1 MTVAFTA
8 QKIEFSIKDF
18 FSKCD
23 QIHRKLRIRSQL
35 LKKSLMENFIFMQC
49 LLLRSQGNWADII
62 YIPARP
68 ATPGRVG
75 GGMAPP
81 LFCIAK
87 RKQENKGEKRNNFRG
102 ETIKRLSQ
110 RSKCYCFS
118 HSRAFKIQKFFYSA
132 NHCGRKKILSSVP
145 WPLHFEIHLAGPG
158 LFSRT
163 CSQTLIYFGF
173 GYKLCII
180 LLGKCF
186 L

>member
-23 QIHRKLRIRSQL
+23 QIQRKLRIWSQL

-49 LLLRSQGNWADII
+49 LVLRSQGNWADII

-68 ATPGRVG
+68 ATPGRAG
-75 GGMAPP
+75 GGAWP
-81 LFCIAK
+81 LTFLHSK
-87 RKQENKGEKRNNFRG
+87 KKTGKKGEKRNNFRG

-118 HSRAFKIQKFFYSA
+118 HSRAFKIQKFFLSA
-132 NHCGRKKILSSVP
+132 NHCDRKYFPVF
-145 WPLHFEIHLAGPG
+145 HGP
-158 LFSRT
+158 S
-163 CSQTLIYFGF
+163 TLKSI
-173 GYKLCII
+173 
-180 LLGKCF
+180 
-186 L
+186 